1 MKGVNTRSAIRAILH
16 GGFVVSV
23 LASLPYTAR
32 AQINTTTVLSG
43 RVIVRDIGVPL
54 PYASITING
63 RNPQFTD
70 SAGQFHIEGIAAG
83 EVTIRARH
91 IGFAPAEEVVRISR
105 GDTERVTLQM
115 TRLAIHLPPVYAVS
129 RVCTDPG
136 APGKQSDPGLV
147 QLYQQLRENADH
159 FRLLIQTNP
168 YVYQS
173 ERQFVTTFNDSV
185 IERTPI
191 ETLVGTSVHAWR
203 YEPGKMIAEDKATTV
218 TNMHLPG
225 LGDFADDNFAKAHCF
240 DYGGVVELD
249 STSLIRI
256 DFTPDQKIKA
266 PDVEG
271 SIYLDPKS
279 YQIRRA
285 QITLTKV
292 PYALSGEITGHTVTT
307 FFTEVVPGIP
317 IIGAFRAE
325 VMKLRVGE
333 VRTELQ
339 RVVEVHFVNT
349 RPE

>member
-1 MKGVNTRSAIRAILH
+1 MRRVNRQSGLLAARRRSLALM
-16 GGFVVSV
+16 V
-23 LASLPYTAR
+23 LLALPSTIV
-32 AQINTTTVLSG
+32 AQINTTTVLAG
-43 RVIVRDIGVPL
+43 RVVVRDIGAAL

-63 RNPQFTD
+63 KNAQFTD
-70 SAGQFHIEGIAAG
+70 SLGQFHIEGIAAG
-83 EVTIRARH
+83 DVTIRARH
-91 IGFAPAEEVVRISR
+91 IGFAPAEQVVHITR
-105 GDTERVTLQM
+105 GDTVRVSLQM
-115 TRLAIHLPPVYAVS
+115 TRLAIQLPPVYAVS

-136 APGKQSDPGLV
+136 APGRKSDPGLV
-147 QLYQQLRENADH
+147 QLYGQLRENADH
-159 FRLLIQTNP
+159 FRLLSQTNP

-173 ERQFVTTFNDSV
+173 ERQFVTTLNDSV

-191 ETLVGTSVHAWR
+191 ETLGGTSVRDWK
-203 YEPGKMIAEDKATTV
+203 YEPGHMIVENKTTTI

-225 LGDFADDNFAKAHCF
+225 LADFADDNFAKAHCF
-240 DYGGVVELD
+240 DYAGIVELD
-249 STSLIRI
+249 SMSLIQI
-256 DFTPDQKIKA
+256 DFTPDRRIKA

-271 SIYLDPKS
+271 SIYLDPKN

-339 RVVEVHFVNT
+339 RVVEVHFINAK
-349 RPE
+349 PD